1 MGLDQCAGW
10 LIEDDSVNLK
20 PNTTIIKSG
29 ANEKVVDIN
38 LYKGKLG
45 AAAEEDWV
53 DPYENCMQDVV
64 YTWRKHARLQEYMR
78 RLWHLKR
85 NTEIPYGVLADDFNA
100 ERLILNR
107 GDLVVLYELIKQD
120 NLPFC
125 PDGFFWGQQFQ
136 EESMK
141 KYKEQD
147 LEFCEAAI
155 KWTEEG
161 KTAWYGCDW

>member
-20 PNTTIIKSG
+20 PDTTIIKSG

-53 DPYENCMQDVV
+53 DPYENCVQDVV
-64 YTWRKHARLQEYMR
+64 FTWRKHARLQEWMR

-85 NTEIPYGVLADDFNA
+85 NTEIPFGVLADDFNA

-107 GDLVVLYELIKQD
+107 GDLVVLYE
-120 NLPFC
+120 
-125 PDGFFWGQQFQ
+125 
-136 EESMK
+136 
-141 KYKEQD
+141 
-147 LEFCEAAI
+147 
-155 KWTEEG
+155 
-161 KTAWYGCDW
+161 